1 MERLEDQAQEI
12 TISIRQNK
20 RDLDL
25 IESDLNRIHRKNL
38 IEN

>member
-12 TISIRQNK
+12 TIGIRHNK